1 MDIQVIN
8 PETLGP
14 AVGPFCRAV
23 QLDNVLYIAGTSA
36 LSHLTG
42 PLDDRHLP
50 PSIAEQARLTFDN
63 VQKVVEAA
71 GGTMADIFKITL
83 MIKHRADYA
92 AVNEI
97 RGSYFPERSLI
108 STGFQCELLRD
119 DMLIEVDAMALIK

>member
-1 MDIQVIN
+1 MEKTIIN

-14 AVGPFCRAV
+14 AVGPFSRAV

-36 LSHLTG
+36 FSHLAG
-42 PLDDRHLP
+42 PFDYRYLP
-50 PSIAEQARLTFDN
+50 PSIEEQAKLTFDN

-71 GGTMADIFKITL
+71 AGTMADIFKITL

-92 AVNEI
+92 VVNDI
-97 RGSYFPERSLI
+97 RAAYFPERSLI

-119 DMLIEVDAMALIK
+119 DMLIEVDAMALIE

>member
-1 MDIQVIN
+1 MNFQVIN

-14 AVGPFCRAV
+14 AVGPFSRAV

-42 PLDDRHLP
+42 PFEERYLP
-50 PSIAEQARLTFDN
+50 HSIEEQSKLTFGN
-63 VQKVVEAA
+63 LRKVVEAA

-83 MIKHRADYA
+83 MVKWREDYA

-97 RGSYFPERSLI
+97 RGTYFPERSLI
-108 STGFQCELLRD
+108 STGYQCELLRD

>member
-1 MDIQVIN
+1 MEKKIIN

-14 AVGPFCRAV
+14 AVGPFSRAV

-36 LSHLTG
+36 FSHLAG
-42 PLDDRHLP
+42 PFDDRYLP
-50 PSIAEQARLTFDN
+50 PSIAEQAKLTFDN

-92 AVNEI
+92 VVNDI
-97 RGSYFPERSLI
+97 RAAYFPDRSLI

-119 DMLIEVDAMALIK
+119 DMLIEVDAMALIE